1 MGGWTGGRQAVGGWW
16 IAKPQWSHTACLHH
30 FPSSILQFSRTGLL
44 STHKQKLWAFQKSE
58 HDSRTCWPV
67 QQKDR
72 DPKKSSGAEGIWLSA
87 GFRSQRSTTVICFIF
102 FIANDRNTKCF
113 NKKNKITWLSWPKDS
128 AMCDLRP
135 PTPSQIQNS
144 RYAFKFLNS
153 LSPSPDDVSSHL
165 VSFVGSNPHA

>member
-72 DPKKSSGAEGIWLSA
+72 DPKKSLGQPLELKVFGYPQDLEVKGPPLEFVLFFSLQMTETQSA
-87 GFRSQRSTTVICFIF
+87 STRKTKLLGLVDRKIQQCVIS
-102 FIANDRNTKCF
+102 DPQPH
-113 NKKNKITWLSWPKDS
+113 PKY
-128 AMCDLRP
+128 R
-135 PTPSQIQNS
+135 IQDMP
-144 RYAFKFLNS
+144 LN
-153 LSPSPDDVSSHL
+153 
-165 VSFVGSNPHA
+165 F